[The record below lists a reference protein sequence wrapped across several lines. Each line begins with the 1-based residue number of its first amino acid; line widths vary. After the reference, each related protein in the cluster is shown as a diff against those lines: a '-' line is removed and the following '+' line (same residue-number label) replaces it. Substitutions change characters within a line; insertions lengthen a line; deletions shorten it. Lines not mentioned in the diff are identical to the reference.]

1 MDLERLAN
9 ISLLYVEDEV
19 MLRESMSALL
29 QDVFF
34 RVFSASDGRE
44 ALEIFE
50 REKIDVVISDIR
62 MPVMDGLAMARA
74 LKKVDPDIPIVFL
87 TAHSDAT
94 YLFESIRIGIDAY
107 IEKPVN
113 IDELFTNIEK
123 VLLPIEQKKL
133 LAHQHAF
140 IDQLTGL
147 KNRFAL
153 NQQFERDEH
162 NLTIVI
168 DIDNFKIIN
177 DLYGTDVGNFVLRKF
192 AQFLG
197 DTLGEMFDIFR
208 VGSDDFVLLGYL
220 AQDQHYY
227 EDTVALLFG
236 ENSDLIFYHPELEI
250 DIDVALTMGASSEV
264 YRSLETADMALKH
277 AKEYKENYAF
287 YNKRYD
293 YRKIYQQDLACTRR
307 IKQAIKNDKVIP
319 FFQPIVDPDERIV
332 RYECLMRIEDDQSIH
347 MPDEFLP
354 IAKKTKQYLTLTR
367 QMLEKCFF
375 AAELY
380 AREISINLSV
390 QDMLSPDITRYIF
403 ERLQTLNMAEKII
416 FEILESESIENK
428 EEVGRFISRV
438 KALGA
443 RIAID
448 DFGTGYSNFSYL
460 LQLKPAMIKIDGSL
474 IRDIDRDE
482 ESRIIVETIVLFAK
496 RLGIHTVAE
505 FVHTEKV
512 FEVCKEIGIDSFQ
525 GYYFS
530 APRTG
535 FDHVPEASRSN
546 SIEYGSA

>member
-9 ISLLYVEDEV
+9 ISLLYVEDET

-34 RVFSASDGRE
+34 RVFSAPNGRE

-50 REKIDVVISDIR
+50 HEKIDVIISDIR
-62 MPVMDGLAMARA
+62 MPVMDGLAMARE
-74 LKKVDPDIPIVFL
+74 LKKRDEDIPVIFL

-113 IDELFTNIEK
+113 IDELFTNIK
-123 VLLPIEQKKL
+123 RVLVPIEQKKL

-153 NQQFERDEH
+153 NQQFERKEH

-177 DLYGTDVGNFVLRKF
+177 DLYGTDIGNFVLKEF
-192 AQFLG
+192 ALFLQEG
-197 DTLGEMFDIFR
+197 LGNKFDIFR
-208 VGSDDFVLLGYL
+208 VGSDDFVLLGDV
-220 AQDQHYY
+220 APDQHFY
-227 EDTVALLFG
+227 EETVALLFG
-236 ENSDLIFYHPELEI
+236 KHSDLIIYHHELEI
-250 DIDVALTMGASSEV
+250 DIDVALTMGASSETF
-264 YRSLETADMALKH
+264 RSLETADMALKH
-277 AKEYKENYAF
+277 AKENHENYAF
-287 YNKRYD
+287 YNKMYD

-307 IKQAIKNDKVIP
+307 IKDAIKHDKVIP
-319 FFQPIVDPDERIV
+319 FFQPIVDLDEQII
-332 RYECLMRIEDDQSIH
+332 RYECLMRIEDEQSFH

-354 IAKKTKQYLTLTR
+354 IAKRTKQYLTLTR
-367 QMLEKCFF
+367 QMLEKSFL

-380 AREISINLSV
+380 EREISVNLAV
-390 QDMLSPDITRYIF
+390 QDMLSPEISKYIF
-403 ERLQTLNMAEKII
+403 ERLQTLDMAGKII

-460 LQLKPAMIKIDGSL
+460 LQLKPEIIKIDGSL
-474 IRDIDRDE
+474 IRDIDTDL

-496 RLGIHTVAE
+496 RLGIHTIAE
-505 FVHTEKV
+505 FVHTKEV
-512 FEVCKEIGIDSFQ
+512 FEMCKHLGIDSFQ

-530 APRTG
+530 APRIA
-535 FDHVPEASRSN
+535 FDTVQAAS
-546 SIEYGSA
+546 